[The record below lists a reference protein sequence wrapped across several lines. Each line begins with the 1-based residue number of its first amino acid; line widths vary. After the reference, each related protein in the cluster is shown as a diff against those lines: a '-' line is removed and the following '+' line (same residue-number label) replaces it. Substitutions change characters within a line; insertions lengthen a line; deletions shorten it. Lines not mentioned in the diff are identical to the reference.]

1 MPKTLTAYEHWR
13 KAHKYYW
20 EGNRRGTIR
29 EGRLAL
35 KLNPNYVKS
44 HWLIGCVYL
53 STEPVDCEAAL
64 KEFRELV
71 RKAPLWPEGH
81 EHLGRTLMRQ
91 GRTLEA
97 LKSFREELRL
107 RPDSPLAQVE
117 IGRHLLKRGEYREAI
132 AVLLGKATAP
142 QFCTMADAHLLIAE
156 FLINWSYDEACAEW
170 EYILT
175 LDETIPAYRV
185 AQIEARKRLQEMESL
200 NPHRART
207 LAVKSKE
214 LKSED

>member
-1 MPKTLTAYEHWR
+1 MPKTLTAHEHWK
-13 KAHKYYW
+13 KAHKYFW
-20 EGNRRGTIR
+20 DGNRRGTIR

-35 KLNPNYVKS
+35 KLNPNYVKA
-44 HWLIGCVYL
+44 HWIIGTVYL

-71 RKAPLWPEGH
+71 RKAPDWAEGH
-81 EHLGRTLMRQ
+81 QSLGRTLMRQ
-91 GRTLEA
+91 GRTAEA

-107 RPDSPLAQVE
+107 RPDSPWAQVE
-117 IGRHLLKRGEYREAI
+117 ISRHLLTRGEYREAV

-142 QFCTMADAHLLIAE
+142 RFCTMADAHLLMAE
-156 FLINWSYDEACAEW
+156 FLIRWSYAEARAEW

-185 AQIEARKRLQEMESL
+185 AQVEARKRLQEMESL
-200 NPHRART
+200 NPHRK
-207 LAVKSKE
+207 AVKSE
-214 LKSED
+214 GIAERLS